1 MPLETPS
8 QVPVT
13 TAPFAGGGIPGLDS
27 GQVPGIPSQGGAPG
41 PQTANPNDKAKQIL
55 AAIMQA
61 ASRKQVAN
69 TAVPAAIPAG
79 GDVESARN
87 IGMNTARP
95 GAWSTQRFLATLG
108 ANIQNGVKAT
118 KEKQLLEAEGKWS
131 TLQSYL
137 NELYEAKAS
146 GDQQRIAAAQKNVD
160 LFFRDDK
167 TLKKMA
173 KALNQDWMNP
183 EKTDVWRQGL
193 ENTVKKQK
201 QQDQQNAQKEKAAS
215 GLKQMFQHLI
225 QKASGGPKPQLSDEE
240 KQGIGREVQAK
251 APTVTP
257 GMDPK
262 ALLDIEKA
270 SKDAREAYAVI
281 TSPNGEVWAYN
292 KSNPKDAYRL
302 KDSATG
308 KEITGQTKSSQAP
321 KVVSGKGGVPYAV
334 TRGGLTV
341 TPESPDWTKEDQTLF
356 DGAMGSAK
364 EAQQL
369 KIDPIIA
376 DQVGAAP
383 NPKDF
388 PKGRSD
394 PGYAKELKEYGQKS
408 EQIKDRMASA
418 SGEARAKAF
427 NEYRP
432 VQAMDADGN
441 VYWTTA
447 KNAISGGMAS
457 ASEGIK
463 LKPREAQMK
472 DIQVASK
479 QTRDAIN
486 SLDKPFSPE
495 QIAKLHLAITTPD
508 DSVANA
514 ELTTLATQNLT
525 EKQQDFVVWVKQL
538 NERAM
543 SLRNVAGMGT
553 GAQDLRNAIRD
564 MIPGVRSGNK
574 QMMNKQLDAF
584 DNQVK
589 ILKSGIAHPG
599 KDTGT
604 ETQEYQ
610 GHTYQRKKGSNDPW
624 ALKPAAAN

>member
-1 MPLETPS
+1 MATPPFLPGTIPGIGS
-8 QVPVT
+8 GGGVPVIPPA
-13 TAPFAGGGIPGLDS
+13 AP
-27 GQVPGIPSQGGAPG
+27 QGGAPA
-41 PQTANPNDKAKQIL
+41 PQTGDPNDKVKQIISL
-55 AAIMQA
+55 IQQA
-61 ASRKQVAN
+61 AQRKQVAN
-69 TAVPAAIPAG
+69 TAVPMSIPAG
-79 GDVESARN
+79 GDVESARK
-87 IGMNTARP
+87 IGMNTANP
-95 GAWSTQRFLATLG
+95 HAWGTQRFLASLG
-108 ANIQNGVKAT
+108 ASIKNGVREH
-118 KEKQLLEAEGKWS
+118 KEKQLLQAEGDW
-131 TLQSYL
+131 TYLQAAL
-137 NELYEAKAS
+137 NEKFQA
-146 GDQQRIAAAQKNVD
+146 DQSRDPQAIAAAQKKVD
-160 LFFRDDK
+160 AVTGDPK
-167 TLKKMA
+167 KLKNMA
-173 KALNQDWMNP
+173 KALNQDWLNP
-183 EKTDVWRQGL
+183 EKT
-193 ENTVKKQK
+193 TVYGEALKNVTRK
-201 QQDQQNAQKEKAAS
+201 QQQADQTNAQKEKAAT
-215 GLKQMFQHLI
+215 GLKAMFQHLI
-225 QKASGGPKPQLSDEE
+225 QKAQGGPKPQLSDE
-240 KQGIGREVQAK
+240 QRTAMAREVQAK
-251 APTVTP
+251 APTATP
-257 GMDPK
+257 GLDPK
-262 ALLDIEKA
+262 SLLDIEKA
-270 SKDAREAYAVI
+270 SKDARETYAVI

-302 KDSATG
+302 KDAATG

-321 KVVSGKGGVPYAV
+321 KVVANGGVPYAV

-356 DGAMGSAK
+356 NAALGSAK
-364 EAQQL
+364 EKQQL
-369 KIDPIIA
+369 RIDPIIA
-376 DQVGAAP
+376 DQIGEPP
-383 NPKDF
+383 NPKEYE
-388 PKGRSD
+388 KARSS
-394 PGYAKELKEYGQKS
+394 PEYAKALKEYGQKA
-408 EQIKDRMASA
+408 EQVKNRMSA
-418 SGEARAKAF
+418 VSGEARAKAF

-447 KNAISGGMAS
+447 KNAIEGGMAS
-457 ASEGIK
+457 ASEGVK

-486 SLDKPFSPE
+486 ALDKPFSPE

-525 EKQQDFVVWVKQL
+525 DKQQDFVVWVKQL

-589 ILKSGIAHPG
+589 ILRSGIAHPG
-599 KDTGT
+599 KDSGM

-610 GHTYQRKKGSNDPW
+610 GHTYQRKKGSSDPW
-624 ALKPAAAN
+624 VLKPATTN

>member
-1 MPLETPS
+1 MPLQTPS

-13 TAPFAGGGIPGLDS
+13 TAPFSGGSIPGLDT
-27 GQVPGIPSQGGAPG
+27 GQVPGIPSQGGAAA
-41 PQTANPNDKAKQIL
+41 PQTGDPNDKAKQIL
-55 AAIMQA
+55 ATILQA
-61 ASRKQVAN
+61 AQRKQVAN
-69 TAVPAAIPAG
+69 TAVPMSIPQG
-79 GDVESARN
+79 GDLNAARN

-95 GAWSTQRFLATLG
+95 GAWGTQRFLATLG
-108 ANIQNGVKAT
+108 ASVQNGVKAI
-118 KEKQLLEAEGKWS
+118 KEKQLLKAEGMWAS
-131 TLQSYL
+131 LQAAL
-137 NELYEAKAS
+137 NEKFQADQS
-146 GDQQRIAAAQKNVD
+146 GDPKAIAAAQRKVD
-160 LFFRDDK
+160 AITNDDK
-167 TLKKMA
+167 NMKNMS
-173 KALNQDWMNP
+173 KALNMDWANP
-183 EKTDVWRQGL
+183 EKTNVWRQGL
-193 ENTVKKQK
+193 ENTIKKQQQEDATNQKK
-201 QQDQQNAQKEKAAS
+201 QGAAQS
-215 GLKQMFQHLI
+215 LKQMFQHLI
-225 QKASGGPKPQLSDEE
+225 QKSTGGAKPQLSDE
-240 KQGIGREVQAK
+240 QRTAMGREIQEK
-251 APTVTP
+251 APTTTP
-257 GMDPK
+257 GLDPK

-302 KDSATG
+302 KDSVTG
-308 KEITGQTKSSQAP
+308 KEITGQTKTSQAP

-356 DGAMGSAK
+356 DAAMGSAK

-369 KIDPIIA
+369 RIDPVIA
-376 DQVGAAP
+376 DQLGAAP

-388 PKGRSD
+388 EKGRSD
-394 PGYAKELKEYGQKS
+394 PGYAKELKEYGQKA
-408 EQIKDRMASA
+408 EQIKDRMAAA
-418 SGEARAKAF
+418 SGTARAKAF

-441 VYWTTA
+441 VFWTTA
-447 KNAISGGMAS
+447 KNAIEGGMAS

-479 QTRDAIN
+479 QTREAIN
-486 SLDKPFSPE
+486 ALDKPFSPD

-508 DSVANA
+508 DSIANA

-525 EKQQDFVVWVKQL
+525 DKQQDFVVWVKQL

-589 ILKSGIAHPG
+589 ILRSGIAHPG
-599 KDTGT
+599 KDSGM

-610 GHTYQRKKGSNDPW
+610 GHTYQRKKGSSDPW
-624 ALKPAAAN
+624 TLKSAAAN